1 MTPSIPCPRR
11 PGAALAGALLAP
23 VAWLALS
30 GTPAQAA
37 EPASR
42 VTRVTVYPGVALVE
56 RSARVVQGAR
66 QLVLP
71 CLPANFDVQQL
82 RLEADTGIRIGPV
95 SAVTL
100 PREQVPAC
108 NASVQDERIRALEDQ
123 IAALGAESAGH
134 DLALAYLKTLA
145 PDATDT
151 AASAAPQRSH
161 AAPTQIQATA
171 ETIRRLGQDA
181 LTQQQR
187 LARQREV
194 LEQQL
199 QPLLQERERL
209 RSTRA
214 QVRSVSVSLSASRDG
229 EVRLRY
235 EISGPSWSPA
245 YRATLESA
253 SRSVTLERLALV
265 SQASGED
272 WQGVQLRLSTGSP
285 RSAVTA
291 PLPRPWQLAIA
302 PPRPPAAPVA
312 LAMSAAPSPRMLA
325 KSSQEAESDAAP
337 EPDFTV
343 QTVQGE
349 FSTEFEVPGAVDLA
363 SGRERVSFAL
373 GTQSVDARL
382 LVRVSPAVQPTAYL
396 VAELARPEGVW
407 PDGPLQL
414 WRGAQLVG
422 ASIWRSGGDG
432 SPASRE
438 RLSLPFGR
446 DELVRV
452 QVNPN
457 QQRNA
462 SAGFIGSRTE
472 RREQHVYLIENRHP
486 APVDLQV
493 LEASPVSTDERISVT
508 RQFNPAPTLDPWQDQ
523 PGLIAWE
530 QRLAPAA
537 TARFQADYVITLPK
551 DSPLSESR

>member
-1 MTPSIPCPRR
+1 MKSSIFCPRR
-11 PGAALAGALLAP
+11 SGAALVGALLA
-23 VAWLALS
+23 LLTLS
-30 GTPAQAA
+30 GALVQAA

-56 RSARVVQGAR
+56 RSTRVAQGAR

-82 RLEADTGIRIGPV
+82 RLDADAGIRIGPV

-108 NASVQDERIRALEDQ
+108 NASVQDERIRTLEDQ

-145 PDATDT
+145 PNANDS
-151 AASAAPQRSH
+151 AASTVTSRSN

-181 LTQQQR
+181 LLQQQR
-187 LARQREV
+187 LARQREA

-209 RSTRA
+209 RSSRS

-235 EISGPSWSPA
+235 EIGGPSWSPA
-245 YRATLESA
+245 YRATLDST

-291 PLPRPWQLAIA
+291 PLPRAWQLAIA

-312 LAMSAAPSPRMLA
+312 MAAPSPRMLA
-325 KSSQEAESDAAP
+325 KSSDAADAEEAAP

-349 FSTEFEVPGAVDLA
+349 FSTEFEVPGTVDLA

-373 GTQSVDARL
+373 GTQRLDARL
-382 LVRVSPAVQPTAYL
+382 RVRTSPAVQPAAYL

-407 PDGPLQL
+407 PDGPLQF
-414 WRGAQLVG
+414 WRGSQLVG
-422 ASIWRSGGDG
+422 ASVWRASDS

-452 QVNPN
+452 QLNPN
-457 QQRNA
+457 QQQQA

-486 APVDLQV
+486 TPIDLQV

-523 PGLIAWE
+523 PGVIAWE
-530 QRLAPAA
+530 QSLAAGASTRL
-537 TARFQADYVITLPK
+537 QADYSISWPK
-551 DSPLSESR
+551 DSPLSERR

>member
-1 MTPSIPCPRR
+1 MKSPIACRRR
-11 PGAALAGALLAP
+11 PGAALAGVLLAL
-23 VAWLALS
+23 VALTGL
-30 GTPAQAA
+30 PAHAA

-56 RSARVVQGAR
+56 RSARVTQGAR

-82 RLEADTGIRIGPV
+82 RLEADAGIRIGPV

-108 NASVQDERIRALEDQ
+108 NTSAQDERIRALEDQ
-123 IAALGAESAGH
+123 IATLGAESAGH

-145 PDATDT
+145 PDD
-151 AASAAPQRSH
+151 AASAAPQRSN
-161 AAPTQIQATA
+161 AAPAQIQATA

-181 LTQQQR
+181 LLQQQR
-187 LARQREV
+187 LARQREA
-194 LEQQL
+194 LELQL

-209 RSTRA
+209 RASRG
-214 QVRSVSVSLSASRDG
+214 QVRSVNVSLSASRDG

-245 YRATLESA
+245 YRATLESTG
-253 SRSVTLERLALV
+253 RSVTLERLALV

-312 LAMSAAPSPRMLA
+312 MAMAAPSPRMLA
-325 KSSQEAESDAAP
+325 KRSDAAEAEEVGDVAP

-349 FSTEFEVPGAVDLA
+349 FSTEFEVPGRVDLA

-373 GTQSVDARL
+373 GTQSVEARL
-382 LVRVSPAVQPTAYL
+382 LVRVSPAVQPAAYL

-414 WRGAQLVG
+414 WRGSQLVG
-422 ASIWRSGGDG
+422 ASLWRSSADA

-438 RLSLPFGR
+438 RLGLPFGR

-486 APVDLQV
+486 TPIDLQV

-508 RQFNPAPTLDPWQDQ
+508 RQFNPALTLDPWQDQ

>member
-1 MTPSIPCPRR
+1 MTPSIPCPRH
-11 PGAALAGALLAP
+11 PGAALAGALLVP

-30 GTPAQAA
+30 GAPAQAA

-56 RSARVVQGAR
+56 RSARVAQGAR

-82 RLEADTGIRIGPV
+82 RLEADAGIRIGPV

-108 NASVQDERIRALEDQ
+108 NASAQDERIRTLEDQ

-145 PDATDT
+145 PDA
-151 AASAAPQRSH
+151 AASAVPQRSN
-161 AAPTQIQATA
+161 AAPAQIQATA

-187 LARQREV
+187 LARQREA
-194 LEQQL
+194 LELQL

-209 RSTRA
+209 RTSRG

-245 YRATLESA
+245 YRATLDST

-285 RSAVTA
+285 RSAVSA

-312 LAMSAAPSPRMLA
+312 LAMAAPSPRMFA
-325 KSSQEAESDAAP
+325 KSSDAAEAEAAAP

-349 FSTEFEVPGAVDLA
+349 FSTEFEVPGQVDLA

-373 GTQSVDARL
+373 GTQRLDARL
-382 LVRVSPAVQPTAYL
+382 LVRASPAVQPAAYL

-414 WRGAQLVG
+414 WRGSQLVG
-422 ASIWRSGGDG
+422 ASVWRSGGDA

-472 RREQHVYLIENRHP
+472 RREQHVYLIENRHSTS
-486 APVDLQV
+486 VDLQV

>member
-1 MTPSIPCPRR
+1 MKRSIPCPRR
-11 PGAALAGALLAP
+11 SGPALNGALLALI
-23 VAWLALS
+23 VWLALS

-56 RSARVVQGAR
+56 RSARVAQGAR

-82 RLEADTGIRIGPV
+82 RLEADAGIRIGPV

-108 NASVQDERIRALEDQ
+108 NASVQDERIRTLEDQ

-145 PDATDT
+145 PDV
-151 AASAAPQRSH
+151 AASAAPQRSN
-161 AAPTQIQATA
+161 AAPAQIQATA

-187 LARQREV
+187 LARQREA

-235 EISGPSWSPA
+235 EIGGPSWSPA

-253 SRSVTLERLALV
+253 GRSVTLERLALV

-285 RSAVTA
+285 RSAVVA
-291 PLPRPWQLAIA
+291 PLPRPWQ
-302 PPRPPAAPVA
+302 
-312 LAMSAAPSPRMLA
+312 
-325 KSSQEAESDAAP
+325 
-337 EPDFTV
+337 
-343 QTVQGE
+343 
-349 FSTEFEVPGAVDLA
+349 
-363 SGRERVSFAL
+363 
-373 GTQSVDARL
+373 
-382 LVRVSPAVQPTAYL
+382 
-396 VAELARPEGVW
+396 
-407 PDGPLQL
+407 
-414 WRGAQLVG
+414 
-422 ASIWRSGGDG
+422 
-432 SPASRE
+432 
-438 RLSLPFGR
+438 
-446 DELVRV
+446 
-452 QVNPN
+452 
-457 QQRNA
+457 
-462 SAGFIGSRTE
+462 
-472 RREQHVYLIENRHP
+472 
-486 APVDLQV
+486 
-493 LEASPVSTDERISVT
+493 
-508 RQFNPAPTLDPWQDQ
+508 
-523 PGLIAWE
+523 
-530 QRLAPAA
+530 
-537 TARFQADYVITLPK
+537 
-551 DSPLSESR
+551 